1 MSRFPILK
9 KMHSLALFRN
19 CLGASCNLPGV
30 TVRKNERKILSLG
43 SGDRGRLTSTNIEF
57 RFLYILVTSPAS
69 LVSSLKS
76 KSISSVLLVVWVIS
90 ELIRRKHQY
99 SLLSA
104 NEMFLYRYI
113 SDQNKSYLNLQNLDL
128 IPL

>member
-9 KMHSLALFRN
+9 KMPSLALFRN

-43 SGDRGRLTSTNIEF
+43 SGDRGRLTSTKIEF
-57 RFLYILVTSPAS
+57 RFLYILMTSPAS
-69 LVSSLKS
+69 LVSSLKL
-76 KSISSVLLVVWVIS
+76 KSISSVLLVWVIS
-90 ELIRRKHQY
+90 ELIRRKHQH

-104 NEMFLYRYI
+104 NEVFLYR
-113 SDQNKSYLNLQNLDL
+113 
-128 IPL
+128 